1 MFNFIAQPT
10 SKVLTTSITDK
21 DAEQLQWWYI
31 ADVNGTAT
39 LENSLEV
46 SYKITRTLTIYLR
59 NPTCRYSTNKNED
72 IYSKAYKQIFNSF
85 NQH

>member
-1 MFNFIAQPT
+1 M
-10 SKVLTTSITDK
+10 SITDK

-31 ADVNGTAT
+31 ADVSGIAT

-46 SYKITRTLTIYLR
+46 SYKITCTKKKKITCTLTIYLR

-72 IYSKAYKQIFNSF
+72 IYSQTYKQIFNSC